1 MFKLGLSALLF
12 TACATTGTTMES
24 REPAPHAKVQ
34 LDLATSPTERV
45 VFPKAV
51 EPRLP
56 SVDRIA
62 YQVRE
67 RLGEQAVASIDLCVA
82 PDGHVTKASLVEGT
96 GYGPLDAALIRD
108 IEEWQFAS
116 QPGTTAS
123 TQLQTCERATVKY
136 IVPN

>member
-1 MFKLGLSALLF
+1 MFKLGLSALFF
-12 TACATTGTTMES
+12 TACATTGTTMET

-34 LDLATSPTERV
+34 LDLAMSTSERV

-62 YQVRE
+62 HQIRAK
-67 RLGEQAVASIDLCVA
+67 LGEQAVASIDLCVA
-82 PDGHVTKASLVEGT
+82 PDGRVTKVSIAAGT
-96 GYGPLDAALIRD
+96 SYAPFDAALLRD

-116 QPGTTAS
+116 QPGKTA
-123 TQLQTCERATVKY
+123 TNNLQTCERATVKY